1 MCAVEGTEQEIGS
14 LELRALLDLAA
25 RPEPGVGAGSMAAVC
40 VAVAASLVAKSARAS
55 RDVWPEAR
63 AVAAQAGVLATRALR
78 LAELDAEAFQAAIGV
93 LRPTGENVDEGRD
106 DLIAAALTSAAY
118 LPLRIAS
125 VAADV
130 AILGAT
136 AREGGSAG
144 DLEPEAVVGALLGGG
159 GGPFGRLPRGGQPD
173 RRPGRRAGDRRAGPG
188 ARGHARRPAGPRRRG
203 LRVGVLMTYE
213 TAGDAEVV
221 AACRAGD
228 QDAWR
233 ELVRRFSRYV
243 HAIATQA
250 YRLGTEDAEDV
261 FQEVFARTWSNL
273 DHLRDD
279 EAIRPW
285 IGQLTRR
292 LCLDR
297 LRRERH
303 EDPIERD
310 RSPIDRRDRRAG
322 RRHVRARGA
331 AAAAGRA
338 RTSSTASSAGTRAT
352 SRSLPPSACRPA
364 RSPAASPAASGGCA
378 TRWREDPGHLRRPVS
393 SDDRSPP
400 TP

>member
-93 LRPTGENVDEGRD
+93 LRPTGENLDEGRD

-144 DLEPEAVVGALLGGG
+144 DLEPEAVVGALLAEAAA
-159 GGPFGRLPRGGQPD
+159 RSAAYLVEVNLTVGQD
-173 RRPGRRAGDRRAGPG
+173 DER
-188 ARGHARRPAGPRRRG
+188 
-203 LRVGVLMTYE
+203 
-213 TAGDAEVV
+213 
-221 AACRAGD
+221 
-228 QDAWR
+228 
-233 ELVRRFSRYV
+233 
-243 HAIATQA
+243 AIAARDQA
-250 YRLGTEDAEDV
+250 
-261 FQEVFARTWSNL
+261 
-273 DHLRDD
+273 
-279 EAIRPW
+279 
-285 IGQLTRR
+285 
-292 LCLDR
+292 
-297 LRRERH
+297 
-303 EDPIERD
+303 
-310 RSPIDRRDRRAG
+310 RA
-322 RRHVRARGA
+322 A
-331 AAAAGRA
+331 
-338 RTSSTASSAGTRAT
+338 TRA
-352 SRSLPPSACRPA
+352 A
-364 RSPAASPAASGGCA
+364 RQALAG
-378 TRWREDPGHLRRPVS
+378 EV
-393 SDDRSPP
+393 
-400 TP
+400 